1 MKLREYFLCTKKT
14 KITTLFHNFFSSVS
28 LPYTVVNKVV
38 IFVFF
43 AHRNYSHSFITIWLN
58 QWCYMDY
65 CNNVLNNFLDL
76 KLVSCVTVY
85 TGSESSWTSSKIFNL
100 CSKDEQRS
108 SKFGTAWGWVINDGI
123 FIFGWTIPSK
133 TIWYC
138 TSCTYGVYNQ
148 LINPNL
154 IKPENL
160 GITVFRWKTWHR
172 IQAREEIVQSFSVWA
187 TIDLFERTQLELMHK
202 EISINV
208 LPNQNR

>member
-1 MKLREYFLCTKKT
+1 MKLREYFLCT

-28 LPYTVVNKVV
+28 LLYTVVNKVV

-43 AHRNYSHSFITIWLN
+43 AHRSYSRSFITLWLN

-65 CNNVLNNFLDL
+65 FNNVLNTFLDL

-85 TGSESSWTSSKIFNL
+85 TGSESSWTSSKILNL
-100 CSKDEQRS
+100 CSEDEQRS

-160 GITVFRWKTWHR
+160 GITVFRWKTWQR

-187 TIDLFERTQLELMHK
+187 TIDLFERTQFELMHK